1 MSAFLDLSPNNNA
14 RNRYRRGRT
23 PCSARSSLESGADM
37 MTRRTE
43 DGAAKWALCALRD
56 EMETTALLA
65 DHRGHRR

>member
-1 MSAFLDLSPNNNA
+1 MSAFSRSPLVQRQKA
-14 RNRYRRGRT
+14 GQDGGRT

-56 EMETTALLA
+56 EMETTAVLT
-65 DHRGHRR
+65 DRRNHRG